1 VGTEAHRRRLRWA
14 PKLPVAKIVRL
25 YQADAT
31 GIRDEDLLADVAW
44 RLRERCRSILFV
56 TTSRVACPGCGT
68 DFSVRPHA
76 PATPYWRPPGPDD
89 APATCP
95 ACGLTVTVE
104 EFLAS
109 IRHRDL
115 GAPAGQCREF
125 LERFD
130 AAASYAERLLAIDR
144 LVHAVHR
151 TGGVGVRNLFEGRA
165 KQVLTTLDEL
175 TAASDGRVSALADR
189 VLIPPEIRRQVRA
202 LGILDHGHRLLR
214 RHAEEFRLP
223 EQREDAEALRANLL
237 DRLTRVLRL
246 QPFPDGLGLS
256 AIQVGVRRAV
266 AVLVSPGAEPVTLL
280 NPVIE
285 WTSDKLADHVETC
298 LSSFDIREPVPRPV
312 AAKIATVELDG
323 GRRVISLE
331 GRAARLALHEID
343 HLHGT
348 LHADRLPSESALDPR
363 SYPLSRSRAE

>member
-1 VGTEAHRRRLRWA
+1 MEARRRPLRWA

-44 RLRERCRSILFV
+44 RLRERCRSILLV
-56 TTSRVACPGCGT
+56 TASRVVCPGCGT
-68 DFSVRPHA
+68 ELSVRPHA
-76 PATPYWRPPGPDD
+76 PPTPYWRPQGPDD
-89 APATCP
+89 APVPCP

-130 AAASYAERLLAIDR
+130 AAAGYAERLLAIDR

-165 KQVLTTLDEL
+165 RQVLTTLDEL

-189 VLIPPEIRRQVRA
+189 VLVPPEIRRQVRA
-202 LGILDHGHRLLR
+202 LGILDHGIHLLR
-214 RHAEEFRLP
+214 RRAEQFRLP
-223 EQREDAEALRANLL
+223 EEREHAEALRADLL
-237 DRLTRVLRL
+237 DRLTGVLRL
-246 QPFPDGLGLS
+246 HPFPDGLGLS
-256 AIQVGVRRAV
+256 AIQIGVRRAA
-266 AVLVSPGAEPVTLL
+266 AVVVPPGAEPLTLV
-280 NPVIE
+280 NPVVE
-285 WTSDKLADHVETC
+285 WTSDELADHVETC
-298 LSSFDIREPVPRPV
+298 LSSLDIREPVPRPV
-312 AAKIATVELDG
+312 AARIATTEPDG
-323 GRRVISLE
+323 ARWVLSLE
-331 GRAARLALHEID
+331 GPAVRLALHEID
-343 HLHGT
+343 HLHGII
-348 LHADRLPSESALDPR
+348 HADRLRSEAAADPG
-363 SYPLSRSRAE
+363 S